1 MLGLISKINSGAW
14 WLLFAI
20 ATDVLSTFYSAKGN
34 GLVNK
39 TAQGI
44 ALVLY
49 IISFACAAIA
59 LKYMQAGIL
68 YVLWSGIG
76 VLATAFLAKIF
87 LGQNSTLSQYL
98 VVNLVC

>member
-1 MLGLISKINSGAW
+1 MFALISKINPGAW
-14 WLLFAI
+14 WLIFAI

-49 IISFACAAIA
+49 IISFACAAIVK
-59 LKYMQAGIL
+59 LL
-68 YVLWSGIG
+68 YYSY
-76 VLATAFLAKIF
+76 KIRKK
-87 LGQNSTLSQYL
+87 N
-98 VVNLVC
+98 

>member
-1 MLGLISKINSGAW
+1 
-14 WLLFAI
+14 
-20 ATDVLSTFYSAKGN
+20 DVLSTFYSAKGN

-68 YVLWSGIG
+68 YVLWSGVG

-87 LGQNSTLSQYL
+87 LGQNIDVAGWIGIGFITVGLMIIAQYSNID
-98 VVNLVC
+98 V